1 VGVFTR
7 PDSPVYWLYLET
19 TKAKEKTAIRIG
31 TTVAQQKDSAKL
43 ALDRYH
49 QRMNELAARLY
60 QLPTAVPAIRFAT
73 YAATYATDTIAHR
86 RGAERELELL
96 KPLVA
101 FLGDDLVSAIDRDHV
116 KSYMTARRQSV
127 SARTVNR
134 EVDLLKVMIRDAVP
148 KYLPIVK
155 PKRRLL
161 TEAEEARLLKHA
173 DATERALLLLGFDG
187 LVRMKDA
194 LDVRR
199 EDRRG
204 QWVYIQDPKSGEPYE
219 IALSQRAA
227 KALDAVPHEG
237 TYYFE
242 CYRGAR
248 KARDR
253 RARVRRALMALCKA
267 ARVPYGKA
275 IGGITFH
282 WATRRTGATR
292 LVVTHKAP
300 IPAVQRQGNWKS
312 ADVLLSIY
320 AEADRKAQKAA
331 IALPFRSRS
340 RRKSA

>member
-1 VGVFTR
+1 MGVFTR
-7 PDSPVYWLYLET
+7 PDSPVYWIYLET

-148 KYLPIVK
+148 KYLPASPLVGMKRLPIVK

-161 TEAEEARLLKHA
+161 
-173 DATERALLLLGFDG
+173 
-187 LVRMKDA
+187 
-194 LDVRR
+194 
-199 EDRRG
+199 
-204 QWVYIQDPKSGEPYE
+204 
-219 IALSQRAA
+219 
-227 KALDAVPHEG
+227 
-237 TYYFE
+237 
-242 CYRGAR
+242 
-248 KARDR
+248 
-253 RARVRRALMALCKA
+253 
-267 ARVPYGKA
+267 
-275 IGGITFH
+275 
-282 WATRRTGATR
+282 
-292 LVVTHKAP
+292 
-300 IPAVQRQGNWKS
+300 
-312 ADVLLSIY
+312 
-320 AEADRKAQKAA
+320 
-331 IALPFRSRS
+331 
-340 RRKSA
+340 